1 MTYEMLVK
9 TLEACSKTPLDNAR
23 TTCEEEVCVTSFAP
37 TCEEEVHVISFAFYL
52 KNVTQ
57 IYNIDPYQKQNIFI
71 HSRSQNASG
80 KWAHSW
86 LGYQKGQYNKKKI
99 IKDYFGFLLHLLL
112 HDYNILVYDYN

>member
-1 MTYEMLVK
+1 MQAKKWKSFSLTQKIVAMTYEMLVK

-57 IYNIDPYQKQNIFI
+57 IYNIDPYQKQN
-71 HSRSQNASG
+71 
-80 KWAHSW
+80 
-86 LGYQKGQYNKKKI
+86 KI
-99 IKDYFGFLLHLLL
+99 CIIDHKMQVANGRTHG
-112 HDYNILVYDYN
+112 